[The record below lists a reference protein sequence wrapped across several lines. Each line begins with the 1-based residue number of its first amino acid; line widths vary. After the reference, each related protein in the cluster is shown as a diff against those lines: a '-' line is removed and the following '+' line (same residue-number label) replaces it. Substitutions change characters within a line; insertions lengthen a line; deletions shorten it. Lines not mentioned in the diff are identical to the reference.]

1 MNKEFA
7 LVTGASKGLGKAFAF
22 ELSKRKMNTI
32 LIGLP
37 DEGLDLLTNELK
49 NKYEVESVF
58 YETDLTIKENILK
71 LAAWVNENFSVSIL
85 INNAGVGGTKEFL
98 NADVNY
104 IDRIIQLNIRATS
117 ILTHQI
123 LPNLLKQPQAYI
135 LYVSSMA
142 AFSPIGFKTVYPASK
157 AFIDY
162 FSRGLHQELS
172 GTNIFISTVHPG
184 SMKTNRD
191 VTERINKLGTYGKLG
206 LLPPE
211 KVAEISI
218 NQLFKKNPVIHL
230 NASNVFNRFLIKI
243 IPAWIRLPVITRV
256 IKKREIDRE

>member
-1 MNKEFA
+1 MNKDFA

-22 ELSKRKMNTI
+22 ELSRRKINTI

-71 LAAWVNENFSVSIL
+71 LTEWVNENFSVSML
-85 INNAGVGGTKEFL
+85 INNAGIGGTKQFL
-98 NADVNY
+98 DADVEY
-104 IDRIIQLNIRATS
+104 IDHIIQLNIRATS

-123 LPNLLKQPQAYI
+123 LPNLLNQPQAYI

-162 FSRGLHQELS
+162 FSRGLYQELS
-172 GTNIFISTVHPG
+172 GANVFISTVHPG

-206 LLPPE
+206 LLQ
-211 KVAEISI
+211 
-218 NQLFKKNPVIHL
+218 NQ
-230 NASNVFNRFLIKI
+230 R
-243 IPAWIRLPVITRV
+243 
-256 IKKREIDRE
+256 